1 MPILVLQNS
10 DILRNLSKG
19 RCVIKIC
26 QTCINDRT
34 FTLDTFH
41 RKIFIICFS
50 APPAESVDKIMQ
62 PVASPWWLANRSM
75 SPYFLTTQRR
85 PGISAVMLSKLL
97 AYSFP
102 EFASVNHSCS
112 VALLKTR
119 ITAEKCSYVKN
130 KLFWITK
137 KSSNSFRKQKIFI
150 WSKIP
155 VMPWTQFVSGNVRL
169 HKLNGIVTS
178 RHLDAI

>member
-1 MPILVLQNS
+1 VPILVLQNS

-137 KSSNSFRKQKIFI
+137 NLQTRLENKRYSFEAKSLWCPEHNLSLA
-150 WSKIP
+150 
-155 VMPWTQFVSGNVRL
+155 MCGC
-169 HKLNGIVTS
+169 TS
-178 RHLDAI
+178 STE